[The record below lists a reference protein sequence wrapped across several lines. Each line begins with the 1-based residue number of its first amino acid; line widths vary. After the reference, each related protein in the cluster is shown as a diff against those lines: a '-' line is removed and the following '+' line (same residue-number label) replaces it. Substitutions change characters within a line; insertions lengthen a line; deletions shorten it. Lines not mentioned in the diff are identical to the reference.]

1 MNLLLIALLL
11 TPMVVNPFNT
21 HKRMILKDLKVSV
34 LLHIKTITIG
44 KRGIIREAHYSGCSG
59 TFIGPYTILTA
70 AHCFETPTTMIWA
83 RGPYESVGYPVHLVA
98 WDKKKDLALLDVP
111 FKHSY
116 VNIGSL
122 PKRGDPV
129 LNIGSPMNFE
139 FAPSE
144 GLIGE
149 TAYKAKGFTAR
160 YLVTT
165 AMCNPGMS
173 GGGAF
178 NAKGELIGV
187 NTMIVGVFGWQGIT
201 LTVNTDTVNT
211 FLAAAFQYYSHE
223 V

>member
-11 TPMVVNPFNT
+11 TPMVVNPFSNR
-21 HKRMILKDLKVSV
+21 KSVVLKDLKASV
-34 LLHIKTITIG
+34 LLHTKTVATG
-44 KRGIIREAHYSGCSG
+44 KDGRREAHFSGCSG

-70 AHCFETPTTMIWA
+70 AHCFETPTTMVWA
-83 RGPYESVGYPVHLVA
+83 RGPYEAVGYPVHLVA

-111 FKHSY
+111 FKHPY

-139 FAPSE
+139 FVPSE

-149 TAYKAKGFTAR
+149 TNYKATGFTAR

-165 AMCNPGMS
+165 AMCNPGSS

-187 NTMIVGVFGWQGIT
+187 NTMIVGIFGWQGIT
-201 LTVNTDTVNT
+201 LTINTDTVNV
-211 FLAAAFQYYSHE
+211 FLSEVFKYYSHE
-223 V
+223 I